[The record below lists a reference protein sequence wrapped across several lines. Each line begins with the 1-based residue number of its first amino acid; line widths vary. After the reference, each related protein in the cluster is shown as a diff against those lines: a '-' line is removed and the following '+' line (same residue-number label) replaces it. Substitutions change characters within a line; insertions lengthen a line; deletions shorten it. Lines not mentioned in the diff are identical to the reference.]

1 MIQKSLDEQIRQ
13 LSESKLEVR
22 NLELEISKIN
32 VQVRDYQQRVERTP
46 KHEQELLT
54 LQRDYKNIQES
65 YSSLLNRKLEAEIA
79 VNMEKKQKG
88 EQFSIIDPARL
99 PEKPVSPNMRR
110 LFLMVLAAGLGCGAG
125 LVMLLD
131 FFDSSLRKPEYI
143 EADLGIP
150 VLATVPRIFQP
161 KDLRRERLKSVLF
174 GASLIVALCLLAGFA
189 TLTFNGVEPTV
200 EVVRRLAR
208 I

>member
-1 MIQKSLDEQIRQ
+1 M
-13 LSESKLEVR
+13 EVQ

-32 VQVRDYQQRVERTP
+32 SQIADYQQRVERTP

-54 LQRDYKNIQES
+54 LQRDYKNIQDS
-65 YSSLLNRKLEAEIA
+65 YNSLLNRKLEAEIA

-88 EQFSIIDPARL
+88 EQFTVIDPARL

-110 LFLMVLAAGLGCGAG
+110 LFLMVLAAGLGFGAG

-131 FFDSSLRKPEYI
+131 FFDSSLRKPEYF
-143 EADLGIP
+143 EADLGVP

-161 KDLRRERLKSVLF
+161 KDTRRQRLSRMLF
-174 GASLIVALCLLAGFA
+174 GVSLIVALCLLAGFA

-200 EVVRRLAR
+200 EIVRRVAR